1 MSIKKR
7 LMKEGMKLMS
17 DPRVMRLMQ
26 DERFMKAMMAA
37 VSVPGRVGTF
47 VQESSSRLARAM
59 DLATEQEVKDLRR
72 TVRSLED
79 QIAEL
84 KKRKTECD

>member
-1 MSIKKR
+1 
-7 LMKEGMKLMS
+7 
-17 DPRVMRLMQ
+17 MRLMQ

-37 VSVPGRVGTF
+37 VSVPGRVSTF
-47 VQESSSRLARAM
+47 VQENTNRFAKAM

-72 TVRSLED
+72 TVRSLEE

-84 KKRKTECD
+84 KKRKLDGD